1 MQITLEEL
9 LKSRDERHEHQLAL
23 LKEHP
28 GSTLVCLTV
37 VMPGSVKRNVQSLV
51 AGHAGL
57 DALRERFAGE
67 TVALKERDLDT
78 GYEVYLL
85 TGLPPLEAKKRA
97 CEIEEQHEL
106 GRLLDIDVLDEQG
119 VPLSRELVG
128 RDARRCLICDG
139 DARCCMRSHAHTLEE
154 LQTRINEMIDAYVQ
168 RI

>member
-1 MQITLEEL
+1 MAVIPFQ
-9 LKSRDERHEHQLAL
+9 KWHEDY
-23 LKEHP
+23 
-28 GSTLVCLTV
+28 
-37 VMPGSVKRNVQSLV
+37 SLFRKV
-51 AGHAGL
+51 S
-57 DALRERFAGE
+57 
-67 TVALKERDLDT
+67 
-78 GYEVYLL
+78 VYLL